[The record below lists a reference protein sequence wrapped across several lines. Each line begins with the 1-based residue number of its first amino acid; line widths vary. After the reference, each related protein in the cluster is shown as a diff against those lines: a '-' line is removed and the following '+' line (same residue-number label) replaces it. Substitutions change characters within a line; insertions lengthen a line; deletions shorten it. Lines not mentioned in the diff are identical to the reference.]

1 MSAAT
6 SKAIGDAREGARS
19 LLPVSR
25 AFPAF
30 TPFADADLEPYGEV
44 CSVANDG
51 KHRPFY
57 RSGDGGLDPPAVALH
72 VRDELRE
79 RFGKKSVGAVM
90 VHVMECQSCGV
101 RDSRYGVIVRVA
113 LGDGLVLE
121 REYGVP
127 EDE

>member
-6 SKAIGDAREGARS
+6 SKAIGGAREAANA
-19 LLPVSR
+19 LLPMSR

-30 TPFADADLEPYGEV
+30 APFADEDLDAKCG
-44 CSVANDG
+44 VAKDG
-51 KHRPFY
+51 KHRPFF
-57 RSGDGGLDPPAVALH
+57 RSGDGGLDPPDVALH
-72 VRDELRE
+72 VRDELRA
-79 RFGKKSVGAVM
+79 RFGKKAVGAVM
-90 VHVMECQSCGV
+90 VHIMECQSCGV
-101 RDSRYGVIVRVA
+101 RDSRYGVIVRVG